1 MKGRAIKYTPEQEKY
16 LRQRSGMVRSKL
28 AAKFNRKFGT
38 DISVDNIKAK
48 CTRMG
53 LKTGRTGCFEKGH
66 IPHPDA
72 HAKGPNKTSFKKGQS
87 PVNHRPVG
95 SERISKDGYI
105 EIKIAEPRKW
115 ALKHRIVWES
125 KNGKIPKGHIVVFE
139 DGNKLNLDLENLR
152 LISRS
157 DNAILNKYGLRNV
170 ADEVKPAAITYGQ
183 LYNKT
188 RQMERAR

>member
-28 AAKFNRKFGT
+28 TAKFNRRFGT
-38 DISVDNIKAK
+38 DISEQNIKAK

-53 LKTGRTGCFEKGH
+53 LKTGRTGCFRKGN

-72 HAKGPNKTSFKKGQS
+72 HAKGPNKTSFRKGQV

-115 ALKHRIVWES
+115 ALKHRVVWES
-125 KNGKIPKGHIVVFE
+125 VNGKVPKNQIVIFE
-139 DGNKLNLDLENLR
+139 DGDKTNFNLENLR

-170 ADEVKPAAITYGQ
+170 ADQLKPSAITYGQ
-183 LYNKT
+183 LINKT
-188 RQMERAR
+188 RQMGRAK